1 MAHAVTLPDDLAER
15 ASRSAEER
23 GVNLDEMIRIWV
35 EAWLRD
41 VSYDND
47 PFISDRE
54 VYTGPTPGDLVANH
68 DKYLY
73 GEDE

>member
-1 MAHAVTLPDDLAER
+1 MAHAVTLPDELAER
-15 ASRSAEER
+15 AGRSAEER
-23 GVNLDEMIRIWV
+23 GVNLDDLVREWV
-35 EAWLRD
+35 EAWVRD

-54 VYTGPTPGDLVANH
+54 LYTGATPPDLVVNH

>member
-1 MAHAVTLPDDLAER
+1 MARTVILPDDLAER

-23 GVNLDEMIRIWV
+23 GVNLDEMVRGLV
-35 EAWLRD
+35 EGWLRD
-41 VSYDND
+41 AAYDND

-54 VYTGPTPGDLVANH
+54 VYTGPTPSDLVMNH